1 MSENKTKVLFV
12 CLGNIC
18 RSPTAEGICKNQIEK
33 RDLLNKVEIDSAG
46 TSAYHAGEEP
56 DARSQLKEKEKGVDL
71 SYIRSRQLILEDYY
85 YYDYILA
92 MDESNYTNIMDLY
105 PDNATAKVQLMLDYH
120 DCQDKNV
127 PDPYWSGDDG
137 FELVFNLLDTSVERF
152 LDYIQTEA

>member
-56 DARSQLKEKEKGVDL
+56 DARSQLKANEKGVDL
-71 SYIRSRQLILEDYY
+71 
-85 YYDYILA
+85 YDYILA